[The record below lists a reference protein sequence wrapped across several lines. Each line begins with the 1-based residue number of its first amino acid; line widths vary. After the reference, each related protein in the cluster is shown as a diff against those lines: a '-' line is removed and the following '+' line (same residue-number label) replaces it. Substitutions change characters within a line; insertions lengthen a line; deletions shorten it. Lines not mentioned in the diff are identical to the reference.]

1 MRQFPK
7 IRTTISIVISAVL
20 LYLVVAYCVKHWM
33 PTDAV
38 GWILW
43 VASVALGFTAT
54 FRIAN
59 LSKDLEAHDDDKN
72 NE

>member
-1 MRQFPK
+1 MRQEVRV
-7 IRTTISIVISAVL
+7 IISIVISAVL

-59 LSKDLEAHDDDKN
+59 LSKDLEAHDDDNN